1 MKKIL
6 LSAFFLCLTGI
17 LISQSD
23 STYLINR
30 YGTAISS
37 NIIYNPAFAG
47 VEGRHTL
54 NINYKTELPEI
65 SDNPQT
71 FTADYSGALGK
82 KKNIGIGAYYY
93 HHKSFFNLIKKVELA
108 VSYKIRFKNEM
119 NLRIGASA
127 LSFNRFKFINTKIL
141 FEGARE
147 PHDPLLL
154 DITTQDNPHVDQWE
168 FNAGLWF
175 EYKHFYT
182 GFSYLKF
189 YSFIIDKNTQYNY
202 NKLHPE
208 FYLNTG
214 YDFIV
219 SDKWGITPY
228 IFLKKLQDYEKIF
241 YELSIFADYSN
252 TLVAGIT
259 YKQNEQL
266 SLTAG
271 ALIFNRYRFLVSY
284 GTFTDSDRRKILK
297 TAFWQ
302 AGLRFQY

>member
-1 MKKIL
+1 MKKII

-30 YGTAISS
+30 YCTAISS
-37 NIIYNPAFAG
+37 SVINNPAFAG

-65 SDNPQT
+65 SNNPQT

-93 HHKSFFNLIKKVELA
+93 HNKSFFSLIKKVELA
-108 VSYKIRFKNEM
+108 VSYKIRFKNDM
-119 NLRIGASA
+119 NLRIGTSVV
-127 LSFNRFKFINTKIL
+127 SFNRFKFITKEL
-141 FEGARE
+141 LEGARD
-147 PHDPLLL
+147 PYDPLLH
-154 DITTQDNPHVDQWE
+154 DIATQKNPQVDQWG

-189 YSFIIDKNTQYNY
+189 YSFIIDKNTQYNFY
-202 NKLHPE
+202 KLYPE

-214 YDFIV
+214 YYFIV
-219 SDKWGITPY
+219 SDKWGISPY
-228 IFLKKLQDYEKIF
+228 ILLKKLRDYEKIF

-259 YKQNEQL
+259 YKHNEQL

-284 GTFTDSDRRKILK
+284 GTFTDNDIRKIYT